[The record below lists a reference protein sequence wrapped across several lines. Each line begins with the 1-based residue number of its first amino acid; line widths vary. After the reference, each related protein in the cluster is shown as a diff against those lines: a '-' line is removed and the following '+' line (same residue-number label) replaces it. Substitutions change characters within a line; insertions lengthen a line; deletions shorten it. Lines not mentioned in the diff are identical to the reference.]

1 MKKYFYLFICL
12 FIGTTV
18 WAQKSIK
25 YISFFP
31 ISVTQNNVILTQ
43 DSDSFSLL
51 NGNTGYNVS
60 SPYHTYNGGLIL
72 GATDNA
78 VITVDDMNITDGTF
92 AIGKIMADNILK
104 VISKGKAETV
114 YLGNNCTSGDC
125 NSVSISAANLN
136 IAWNNVVS
144 NTALSLY
151 NVNVNADR
159 LSTIKT
165 IKLKQTNGTY
175 SDFMSLNSGDKLGWV
190 KLRVPGTSTCRKYLV
205 KYTGTKPSDNCN
217 TAKFNNA
224 NL

>member
-12 FIGTTV
+12 LMGTTI

-31 ISVTQNNVILTQ
+31 ISVTQNNVTLTQ
-43 DSDSFSLL
+43 DSESFSLL

-78 VITVDDMNITDGTF
+78 VINIDDMNIINGKF
-92 AIGKIMADNILK
+92 AIGQIMVHNILK
-104 VISKGKAETV
+104 VISKGEAENV
-114 YLGNNCTSGDC
+114 YLGNNCSSGFC
-125 NSVSISAANLN
+125 TNVFISAANLN
-136 IAWNNVVS
+136 VVWNNVVS

-151 NVNVNADR
+151 NVNVNSDR
-159 LSTIKT
+159 LSTIKK
-165 IKLKQTNGTY
+165 IKLKQENGTY
-175 SDFMSLNSGDKLGWV
+175 SDFIPLENGDKLGWV

-205 KYTGTKPSDNCN
+205 KYTGSKPSDNCN
-217 TAKFNNA
+217 TAILNNP